1 MKIAIA
7 SGKGGTGKTTVAT
20 NFSRFLQQAFHDNS
34 FKGVALID
42 LDVEEPNSSI
52 FISPEEE
59 KKEKIYK
66 KIPEWQEENCTFCN
80 KCVASCRFN
89 ALAMLPSLIMRFPEL
104 CHSCFVCEAVCPHKA
119 IKMTPYEI
127 GEISVSS
134 KENFLFMEGKLN
146 IGEVAAPALIKQCK
160 DYVEKEVPSNYWKI
174 YDCPPGTSCSM
185 IEAVKSADIVLLVTE
200 STPFGL
206 HDLQL
211 AVETLRLLKLPF
223 AVIINKYDASY
234 PDLDEYLEKED
245 IAVFGRIPIRQ
256 EIAVAYSAGKLI
268 KEVYPEIENIWENSY
283 SRIKEMRNERGR
295 NIIR

>member
-7 SGKGGTGKTTVAT
+7 SGKGGTGKTTVAC
-20 NFSRFLQQAFHDNS
+20 NFSSFLQQRFLDNT
-34 FKGVALID
+34 FKGVALVD

-52 FISPEEE
+52 FISPQEE

-66 KIPEWQEENCTFCN
+66 KIPEWKEENCSFCN
-80 KCVASCRFN
+80 KCVSSCRFN

-104 CHSCFVCEAVCPHKA
+104 CHSCFVCEAVCPHEA
-119 IKMTPYEI
+119 IKMTAYEI
-127 GEISVSS
+127 GEISIST
-134 KENFLFMEGKLN
+134 KENFHFIEGKLN

-160 DYVEKEVPSNYWKI
+160 DYVEKEVSSSYWKI

-211 AVETLRLLKLPF
+211 AVETLRLLELPF

-234 PDLDEYLEKED
+234 PDLEEYLEKENV
-245 IAVFGRIPIRQ
+245 AVFGRIPIRE

-268 KEVYPEIENIWENSY
+268 NEAFPEIDKIWENTY
-283 SRIKEMRNERGR
+283 SRIKEMHNERDC
-295 NIIR
+295 NTIR

>member
-7 SGKGGTGKTTVAT
+7 SGKGGTGKTTVAC
-20 NFSRFLQQAFHDNS
+20 NFSKFLQQRFHDNS

-52 FISPEEE
+52 FIAPKKE
-59 KKEKIYK
+59 KTEKIYK
-66 KIPEWQEENCTFCN
+66 KIPEWKEENCTFCN

-104 CHSCFVCEAVCPHKA
+104 CHSCFVCEAVCPHQA
-119 IKMTPYEI
+119 IKMMPYEI
-127 GEISVSS
+127 GKISFSS
-134 KENFLFMEGKLN
+134 EDNFHFIEGKLN
-146 IGEVAAPALIKQCK
+146 IGETAAPALIKQSK

-174 YDCPPGTSCSM
+174 FDCPPGTSCSM
-185 IEAVKSADIVLLVTE
+185 IEAVKSADMVLLVTE

-206 HDLQL
+206 NDLQL

-234 PDLDEYLEKED
+234 PDLDEYLEKEN
-245 IAVFGRIPIRQ
+245 IAVFGRIPIRK
-256 EIAVAYSAGKLI
+256 EIAVAYSAGNLI
-268 KEVYPEIENIWENSY
+268 NEVYPEIDKVWENSY
-283 SRIKEMRNERGR
+283 SRIKEMHNERDC
-295 NIIR
+295 NTIR